1 MTDTG
6 YTKRAARV
14 LTLTEQAAGGGEQTT
29 EHLLIALIREAEG
42 VAGQVLTAAGL
53 SVDRVRITAEEVRP
67 GCGESSAGRFDSVGL
82 ASVGIDLA
90 QVRAEV
96 ERTLGPGALD
106 RAATQQPTLSGSLRR
121 ALLAARG
128 HRSRLHHPWVGTE
141 HLLLGA
147 LSQPDSLA
155 VSVLTQLGL
164 HSAQLTTATERR
176 LQQLTGSR

>member
-67 GCGESSAGRFDSVGL
+67 GCGESSAGRFDS
-82 ASVGIDLA
+82 
-90 QVRAEV
+90 
-96 ERTLGPGALD
+96 LGPGALD

-121 ALLAARG
+121 ALLAASG

-155 VSVLTQLGL
+155 VAVLTQLGL
-164 HSAQLTTATERR
+164 HSAQLTAATERR